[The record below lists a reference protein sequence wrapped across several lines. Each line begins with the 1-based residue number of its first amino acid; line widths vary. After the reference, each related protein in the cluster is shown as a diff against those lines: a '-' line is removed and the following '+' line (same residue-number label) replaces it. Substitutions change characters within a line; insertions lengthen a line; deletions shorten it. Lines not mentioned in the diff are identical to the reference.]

1 MPDAINNEGLQLKT
15 LTEIREELVAA
26 LKDIYGADIN
36 VDQNSPD
43 GQMITIFAQA
53 AVDTRELLQTI
64 HNNFDPD
71 QAQGVVLDQRVG
83 INGIVRKEATF
94 TSLAVTISVDKPVD
108 LIGLDN
114 QSSDIAPDV
123 ANLFTVKDGDGN
135 EFYLLK
141 SVTIEEPGAEALFRA
156 KEIGKVEISVGQIT
170 SAVTVIGGVTGVENH
185 GGVAIQ
191 GQDEET
197 DAQLKLRRSRSV
209 SISAIGYL
217 ESIYSNIANLDN
229 VSAVR
234 VYEND
239 TGERRDTIPAHSIWV
254 IVDGGDD
261 DEIADVLYRSKT
273 AGTGMKGDVTVS
285 VDRPNGLEFE
295 ARFDRPENV
304 NLYIRLNAYEKNTE
318 GRRGSGTEGTVI
330 TETEATRLK
339 TLIAENLVWEIGQ
352 NAGADDIIDFVKD
365 RHPQFRIKN
374 VELASSSSDSDVPG
388 TYEEVALTER
398 VNSLFINS
406 VDRIS
411 INPDPGDADE

>member
-1 MPDAINNEGLQLKT
+1 M
-15 LTEIREELVAA
+15 
-26 LKDIYGADIN
+26 
-36 VDQNSPD
+36 
-43 GQMITIFAQA
+43 
-53 AVDTRELLQTI
+53 
-64 HNNFDPD
+64 
-71 QAQGVVLDQRVG
+71 
-83 INGIVRKEATF
+83 
-94 TSLAVTISVDKPVD
+94 
-108 LIGLDN
+108 
-114 QSSDIAPDV
+114 
-123 ANLFTVKDGDGN
+123 
-135 EFYLLK
+135 
-141 SVTIEEPGAEALFRA
+141 
-156 KEIGKVEISVGQIT
+156 
-170 SAVTVIGGVTGVENH
+170 
-185 GGVAIQ
+185 
-191 GQDEET
+191 
-197 DAQLKLRRSRSV
+197 RRSRSV

-239 TGERRDTIPAHSIWV
+239 TGERRDSIPAHSIWV

>member
-170 SAVTVIGGVTGVENH
+170 SAVTVI
-185 GGVAIQ
+185 
-191 GQDEET
+191 
-197 DAQLKLRRSRSV
+197 
-209 SISAIGYL
+209 
-217 ESIYSNIANLDN
+217 
-229 VSAVR
+229 
-234 VYEND
+234 
-239 TGERRDTIPAHSIWV
+239 
-254 IVDGGDD
+254 
-261 DEIADVLYRSKT
+261 
-273 AGTGMKGDVTVS
+273 
-285 VDRPNGLEFE
+285 
-295 ARFDRPENV
+295 
-304 NLYIRLNAYEKNTE
+304 
-318 GRRGSGTEGTVI
+318 
-330 TETEATRLK
+330 
-339 TLIAENLVWEIGQ
+339 
-352 NAGADDIIDFVKD
+352 
-365 RHPQFRIKN
+365 
-374 VELASSSSDSDVPG
+374 
-388 TYEEVALTER
+388 
-398 VNSLFINS
+398 
-406 VDRIS
+406 
-411 INPDPGDADE
+411 